1 MLNLR
6 FMKLRDALLVAL
18 FVVGSSE
25 VIFAQTEQR
34 TLGIEEITQLAMAN
48 HPVLQVGRKKLE
60 VDKQKVEVAQLQK
73 LPNVKF
79 DANAFY
85 LSDALILDGD
95 WSKVMT
101 AEMPH
106 FGNNFALQATQLV
119 YKGGLVKKA
128 IEAEELQV
136 QLGELDLEKDVQAIK
151 FLVISNYLDLIKLQ
165 NQEEVYQQ
173 NRQLAEER
181 MKNIRTFYEQ
191 GMVTHNEVIR
201 AELQLKSLDQAL
213 LTIKNNR
220 HIINY
225 QLVVALGLPHQTEI
239 ITQPIAP
246 YGMLE
251 QDKDFYKQL
260 AVENSPVIK
269 SSQTTIDMAKKGI
282 EIIKT
287 DQIPTVALFSGYSM
301 QRPLLNKAVPMDVYS
316 NTWNVGV
323 SISYNIDQLY
333 KTKTKIKQG
342 EFQLNMVSEAQV
354 LQEKNLDIEVESAY
368 IKFKESI
375 QQAAIYDESRNLAK
389 ANYKII
395 EAKYMNQLALL
406 IDMID
411 ASNEKLS
418 AELQLSNAQVAVL
431 FQYYKLI
438 KTTGTL

>member
-1 MLNLR
+1 MFNIQ
-6 FMKLRDALLVAL
+6 FMKLRDFLLVTLFLISYSKVAL
-18 FVVGSSE
+18 
-25 VIFAQTEQR
+25 AQSDQR
-34 TLGIEEITQLAMAN
+34 ILSIDEITQLATLN
-48 HPVLQVGRKKLE
+48 HPVLQVGRKKLD
-60 VDKQKVEVAQLQK
+60 VDKQKVAIANLQK
-73 LPNVKF
+73 LPNIKF
-79 DANAFY
+79 DASAFY

-95 WSKVMT
+95 WSKVTT

-106 FGNNFALQATQLV
+106 FGNNFGIQATQLV
-119 YKGGLVKKA
+119 YKGGLVKKN

-136 QLGELDLEKDVQAIK
+136 QLGELDLEKDNQAIK

-165 NQEEVYQQ
+165 NQEEVYSQ

-181 MKNIRTFYEQ
+181 MKNIRKFYEQ

-201 AELQLKSLDQAL
+201 ADLQLKSLDQAL

-225 QLVVALGLPHQTEI
+225 QLAVAIGLPENTEI
-239 ITQPIAP
+239 ITQPLEKYTP
-246 YGMLE
+246 LE
-251 QDKDFYKQL
+251 QEKNYYKLL
-260 AVENSPVIK
+260 ALQNSPLLK
-269 SSQTTIDMAKKGI
+269 SSKTSINLAKKGI
-282 EIIKT
+282 ELIKT
-287 DQIPTVALFSGYSM
+287 EQIPTVALFSGYSM

-316 NTWNVGV
+316 NTWNVGL

-333 KTKTKIKQG
+333 KSKTKIKQG
-342 EFQLNMVSEAQV
+342 EYQLNMVNEAQI

-368 IKFKESI
+368 TKFQESI
-375 QQAAIYDESRNLAK
+375 QQVEIYDESRDLAK

-395 EAKYMNQLALL
+395 EAKYMNQLALI

-411 ASNEKLS
+411 ASNAKLE
-418 AELQLSNAQVAVL
+418 AELQLTNAQVTVL